1 MSPEQVIHFVSVCVC
16 MRGGGGGVMSNSLIF
31 KSFYLFNL
39 QCTCSE
45 MPVLDS
51 VARMLGL

>member
-1 MSPEQVIHFVSVCVC
+1 MCVCV
-16 MRGGGGGVMSNSLIF
+16 GGGGGVMSNSLIF